1 MKKERRIDG
10 CKKTI
15 KLEGEH
21 TIELYRFARGIV
33 EILNKNVALIEK
45 RNVKLVLRKVE
56 GFLGV

>member
-21 TIELYRFARGIV
+21 TIELYRFARSIV
-33 EILNKNVALIEK
+33 EILNKNVL
-45 RNVKLVLRKVE
+45 
-56 GFLGV
+56 